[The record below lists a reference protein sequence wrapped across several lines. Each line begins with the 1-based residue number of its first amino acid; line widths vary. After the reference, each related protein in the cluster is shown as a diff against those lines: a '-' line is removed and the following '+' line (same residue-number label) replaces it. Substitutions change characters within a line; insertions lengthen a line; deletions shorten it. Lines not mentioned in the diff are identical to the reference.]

1 MKSAPGR
8 SGSLRQ
14 ITQRA
19 RAQTQAQQQ
28 QQQQGP
34 VEARSLS
41 SITAL
46 ASNPPAY
53 PRNPTQ
59 RPLEPLVLYIVR
71 VPGSRDV
78 FLTPLK
84 PPTKSSVSAEAI
96 NSSLYYL
103 HVATQDD
110 EAVLRSIELERQ
122 EWERQ
127 QRELGLNGNGNGNGH
142 AEGGA
147 TERLRSVLPP
157 GFARLNN
164 IRRKPVGG
172 GRESPTRP
180 PCPTSAPPPPPPP
193 PHQPPPPP
201 YEEEQTQQEERQEDS
216 MAGAVVLSPPPLPP
230 RHRPRFESEGAEVD
244 DSNTASDA
252 IASVTPHR
260 PLPPLPEQE
269 NNPPSKTGEAAGTQK
284 RWSAQPEY
292 LGGRGLGDWKDQC
305 QDTPRS
311 GRFSLDAAAR
321 RPRFQEP
328 GSPSYNLNPPL
339 NNQNRR
345 RTSPSAPPPL
355 PPRQSPTR
363 GSHDS
368 TRDSSDSSFTIT
380 LIRRDP
386 TSGSQWNVGTI
397 SSSSADVD
405 RSIDIEIST
414 PGYNKFTGRNE
425 PLNLASLGIN
435 LPLALAGHQDG
446 GGSSRP
452 ASFPT
457 PGQAQ
462 NEKNGNSNADH
473 RPKTFHRK
481 LLVST
486 PPAKHQNHN
495 RDGSRTSTDTFD
507 GGSPNRP
514 SFGFGPSYTT
524 TTSSSSTSKMKTG
537 YYTFTSPWNGT
548 CAFVASING
557 RSLKCKHTIPG
568 PQTSHSNGNNDDDH
582 SVTTTVAEIRFNM
595 PIPTGHPHDQSNH
608 HSPFSL
614 SQAGISFSS
623 STNREQYGGKRSS
636 LAFLLNPNTYYRPH
650 SSSNPETS
658 SSLPFRP
665 RARSRSNTRMHTR
678 SDSNNSSSTDG
689 VGDERNNNN
698 NHPPPSQRPNDND
711 NDDDEDRLD
720 LSLAREHAGG
730 GLRGKSAKLGKL
742 IVEDEGIKMLD
753 LVVAASMGVWW
764 RCYYF

>member
-1 MKSAPGR
+1 MTC
-8 SGSLRQ
+8 LFFF
-14 ITQRA
+14 T
-19 RAQTQAQQQ
+19 
-28 QQQQGP
+28 
-34 VEARSLS
+34 
-41 SITAL
+41 
-46 ASNPPAY
+46 
-53 PRNPTQ
+53 
-59 RPLEPLVLYIVR
+59 
-71 VPGSRDV
+71 DV

-127 QRELGLNGNGNGNGH
+127 QRELGLNGH

-147 TERLRSVLPP
+147 AERPRSVLPP
-157 GFARLNN
+157 EFARLNN

-172 GRESPTRP
+172 RRESPTRP

-193 PHQPPPPP
+193 
-201 YEEEQTQQEERQEDS
+201 YEEQQQTQQEERQDDS
-216 MAGAVVLSPPPLPP
+216 MVGAVVLSPPPLPP
-230 RHRPRFESEGAEVD
+230 RHWSRFESEGAEVE

-252 IASVTPHR
+252 IVSVTPHR

-269 NNPPSKTGEAAGTQK
+269 NDPPLNTGEAARTQK

-292 LGGRGLGDWKDQC
+292 LGGRGLGDWKDQY

-328 GSPSYNLNPPL
+328 GSPSHNLNTQL
-339 NNQNRR
+339 NNLNGRR
-345 RTSPSAPPPL
+345 SSPSAPPPL

-363 GSHDS
+363 RSHDS
-368 TRDSSDSSFTIT
+368 ARDSSDSSFTIT

-425 PLNLASLGIN
+425 LLNLASLGIN

-446 GGSSRP
+446 GSSSQP
-452 ASFPT
+452 ASFPV

-462 NEKNGNSNADH
+462 NGNNGNNNNVDH
-473 RPKTFHRK
+473 GPKTFRRK

-495 RDGSRTSTDTFD
+495 RDGSRASTDTFD
-507 GGSPNRP
+507 GGSPNKP
-514 SFGFGPSYTT
+514 SFGFGSSTT
-524 TTSSSSTSKMKTG
+524 TTTTTNSSSSASKVKTG
-537 YYTFTSPWNGT
+537 YYSFTSPWNGT

-568 PQTSHSNGNNDDDH
+568 PQTIHSNGHNNNNNDNDH

-595 PIPTGHPHDQSNH
+595 PIPTGHPHDHHNH

-658 SSLPFRP
+658 SSSSLPFRP

-689 VGDERNNNN
+689 AVEEKNNN
-698 NHPPPSQRPNDND
+698 PARQRPGDNND
-711 NDDDEDRLD
+711 NDDAEDRLD